1 MGAAD
6 TMKKMPSRK
15 NKKPPAGYDSWF
27 EYDLATGPLK
37 KAEFHPRGVP
47 YVQKK
52 TYFPDFHKNIDGID
66 YYFEAKGRFRE
77 RQEARKYVDVL
88 AGLNDSERLVFI
100 FQNPATPM
108 PASKRREDGTR
119 QTMGQWADK
128 NGFEY
133 YTPTSIPKRYL

>member
-1 MGAAD
+1 
-6 TMKKMPSRK
+6 MKTQKKRK
-15 NKKPPAGYDSWF
+15 GLKPPQGYDSWF

-37 KAEFHPRGVP
+37 TAKFHPSGIP

-52 TYFPDFHKNIDGID
+52 IYNPDFHKRVNGVD
-66 YYFEAKGRFRE
+66 YYFEAKGRFRD
-77 RQEARKYVDVL
+77 RQEARKYVDIK
-88 AGLNDSERLVFI
+88 AGLTLSERLIFV

-119 QTMGQWADK
+119 LTMAQWAEK

-133 YTPTSIPKRYL
+133 YSPSNFPRCYK